1 MEVGLHP
8 MNISVVVPAFNSQE
22 SLPHLA
28 ERLKPVLDA
37 VSQAYEL
44 VLVNDGSSDR
54 TWEVISELAR
64 KNPWIRGLN
73 LMRNYGQHNAL
84 LAGIRAARH
93 EVIVTLDDDLQHPP
107 EEIPLLLEK
116 LREGFDVVYA
126 TPEKMRH
133 DMFRNVS
140 SKVTKWVM
148 KSALGAITAPDI
160 SAFRAFHTKIR
171 EAFDRFGGPRVS
183 IDVLLTWG
191 AARFAAIE
199 VKHESRAYGKS
210 NYNFRR
216 LISHTINMVTGFSI
230 LPLRVASFLGFFFT
244 LFGFGVLTFVLIRYL
259 FLGNTVPGFPFLA
272 SLVSI
277 FSGVQLFALGL
288 IGEYLARLYMRT
300 MDKPV
305 YTVLETTDSKSE

>member
-1 MEVGLHP
+1 

-22 SLPHLA
+22 SLPHLV

-37 VSQAYEL
+37 ISQAYEL
-44 VLVNDGSSDR
+44 VLVNDGSRDR

-64 KNPWIRGLN
+64 KNDWVRGLN

-93 EVIVTLDDDLQHPP
+93 EVVLTMDDDLQHPP
-107 EEIPLLLEK
+107 EQIPILLEK
-116 LREGFDVVYA
+116 LREGFDVVYG
-126 TPEKMRH
+126 TPAKMRH
-133 DMFRNVS
+133 DLFRNFS

-148 KSALGAITAPDI
+148 KTALGAITAPDI
-160 SAFRAFHTKIR
+160 SAFRAFRTRIR
-171 EAFDRFGGPRVS
+171 EAFDRFEGPRVS

-191 AARFAAIE
+191 AARFAAVE
-199 VKHESRAYGKS
+199 VKHEPRAYGKS

-216 LISHTINMVTGFSI
+216 LVSHTINMVTGFSI

-244 LFGFGVLTFVLIRYL
+244 LFGFGVLAFVFFRYV
-259 FLGNTVPGFPFLA
+259 FLGSTVPGFPFLA